1 MDKKGLIRKYHL
13 KKRKKKYFSIN
24 ENFFNPLIKLINKKY
39 RIKKD
44 SISIYY
50 PSSNE
55 VNVLKILD
63 HSGFKKFNFLLPL
76 IEKNNSINFYKWKKN
91 DTLLINRY
99 GIPEPIKT
107 KIRIPRIILIPL
119 VAFDKNKNR
128 LGYGKGFYDRYL
140 NKLLKM
146 NKKFLS
152 IGVAFSFQRNHKL
165 PINNKDF
172 KLDYI
177 ITEKG
182 IY

>member
-1 MDKKGLIRKYHL
+1 MDKKGLIRKYYL

-24 ENFFNPLIKLINKKY
+24 ENFFNPLKELIQKKYGNKK
-39 RIKKD
+39 D
-44 SISIYY
+44 TISIYY

-99 GIPEPIKT
+99 GILEPVKTEIK
-107 KIRIPRIILIPL
+107 IPKIILVPL

-140 NKLLKM
+140 SKLFKM
-146 NKKFLS
+146 NKTFLS
-152 IGVAFSFQRNHKL
+152 IGVAFSFQSNHKL
-165 PINNKDF
+165 PVNNKDF